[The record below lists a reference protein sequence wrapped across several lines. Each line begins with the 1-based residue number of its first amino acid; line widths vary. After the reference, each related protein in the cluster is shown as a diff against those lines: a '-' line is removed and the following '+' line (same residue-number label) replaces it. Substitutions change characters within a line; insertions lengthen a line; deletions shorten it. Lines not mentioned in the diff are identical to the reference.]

1 MPHTGDRA
9 MLKLENLRF
18 RRRQE
23 KLYVGFVPTSDETAR
38 RLCRELLDAFEE
50 AVACRWT
57 RGELEEW
64 CATLTRREKDV
75 KLASGLAKILFDR
88 AQFEESDDTLPEL
101 RREVLSRAAAA
112 LKNAGGDYRR
122 YRDELRGG
130 RGDFD
135 LYGDLPEFARL
146 EKCREFASPEELID
160 AYNIALVQGLL
171 LHSEKLTLKFKS
183 PRPENLRPLLR
194 RMRFHRL
201 LATGTKLTPEEMA
214 LEIDGPFSILE
225 NSRKYA
231 LQLAMFF
238 PSVLQMPD
246 WHLFARL
253 KLGDREVVLDLNSD
267 SPLRQPRHRADYM
280 PPEIAAFRAAFK
292 SPEWELLPEAP
303 PLLPDSE
310 TPVLPDFSFRHIETG
325 QIAHIELFHRWHK
338 TGLARRIA
346 DPEKLKKLHLVIGAD
361 RALAA
366 ILDADT
372 QAEDAGLLFRFRDF
386 PGVETTLRALKKSGF
401 GEVLS

>member
-1 MPHTGDRA
+1 

-18 RRRQE
+18 HRRLE
-23 KLYVGFVPTSDETAR
+23 KLHVSFVSADDETAR
-38 RLCRELLDAFEE
+38 RLCRELLDAFDE
-50 AVACRWT
+50 AVAGRWT

-64 CATLTRREKDV
+64 CAALTRREKDV

-88 AQFEESDDTLPEL
+88 AEFEESDDTLPEL

-112 LKNAGGDYRR
+112 LKNASGDYRK
-122 YRDELRGG
+122 YRDELRNG

-135 LYGDLPEFARL
+135 LYGDLPEFAKL
-146 EKCREFASPEELID
+146 EKCRAFASPEELID
-160 AYNIALVQGLL
+160 AYNVALVQGLL
-171 LHSEKLTLKFKS
+171 LYAEKLTLEFTS

-201 LATGTKLTPEEMA
+201 LASGVNLTPEKTV

-238 PSVLQMPD
+238 PNVLQMPN
-246 WHLFARL
+246 WRLFARL
-253 KLGDREVVLDLNSD
+253 KLGEREVDLTLDER
-267 SPLRQPRHRADYM
+267 SPLRPTRQRADYL
-280 PPEIAAFRAAFK
+280 PPEIAAFRAAFA
-292 SPEWELLPEAP
+292 SPEWELLPDAP
-303 PLLPDSE
+303 PLLPDAAA
-310 TPVLPDFSFRHIETG
+310 PVIPDFSFRHTATG
-325 QIAHIELFHRWHK
+325 KIAHVELFHRWHK
-338 TGLARRIA
+338 TGLAHRLA
-346 DPEKLKKLHLVIGAD
+346 DVEKLRAMRLVIGAD
-361 RALAA
+361 RALGA

-372 QAEDAGLLFRFRDF
+372 RAEDAGLLFRFRDF

-401 GEVLS
+401 GDAVS